1 MKVIK
6 KENQGITT
14 VLAFALLP
22 LAGFATDV
30 YIPSLPSMASNLHV
44 TNTMVQLTL
53 ILFMVSSGVA
63 QLFVGSLLDSFGR
76 YRLGL
81 VSLFIFTLSSFAI
94 ALSQQIYLIW
104 AMRIVQGI
112 TVSMIL
118 VGKRAYFVDT
128 FSGDKLKH
136 YTSLFSIIWSVAPI
150 AAPFVG
156 GYLQDIFGWESNFYF
171 LGAITLI
178 VLVFELIYG
187 GESLKNFQ
195 PFEAKSIL
203 RVYESMI
210 KTTDFTFGLTVIAL
224 AYSNVAV
231 YGLVSPFIIEHV
243 YHYSPVVTGYCSLL
257 SGAAILTGSVIS
269 KLMIT
274 RPLVSKVSVAV
285 TIQMILALCMF
296 ATFMYISNMVLFI
309 GFMFLIH
316 MLGGYIFNNIYAFCL
331 GRFSKN
337 AGIASGITGGTLYVL
352 SSILSYGIVSLIAV
366 KNPFLL
372 SIVYLSFIFMSCI
385 FVFLFNRARAAYAR
399 TAIVNV

>member
-14 VLAFALLP
+14 VMAFALLP

-296 ATFMYISNMVLFI
+296 ATFMYISSMVLFI

-372 SIVYLSFIFMSCI
+372 SIVYLSFIFLSCI

-399 TAIVNV
+399 TAIINV